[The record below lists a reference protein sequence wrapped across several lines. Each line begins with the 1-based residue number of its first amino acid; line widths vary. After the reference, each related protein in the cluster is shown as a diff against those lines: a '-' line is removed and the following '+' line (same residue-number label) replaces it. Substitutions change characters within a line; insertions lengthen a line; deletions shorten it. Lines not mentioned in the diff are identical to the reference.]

1 VQPFEGQERLSPVV
15 TSTHRIVP
23 DSGGPGRFRGGC
35 GVEKGGTL
43 TEIEDTVISYC
54 CDRARSITWGIE
66 GGLPSCPHGVWLSE
80 DGSEERFLGA
90 VFSNIPVERGYAFT
104 RPSAGGGG
112 YGDPLLREPEAVKE
126 DVADGYVTPEG
137 ARRDYGVVVREV
149 DAELAEWKVDE
160 EATEG
165 ERRRIRENRIG
176 WLEADPEGLARR
188 YREGEIG
195 TLELIRR
202 HGVILDWGTGEL
214 LPKTTEGFRA
224 MLKRRLV
231 PHWENGA
238 PGD

>member
-1 VQPFEGQERLSPVV
+1 
-15 TSTHRIVP
+15 
-23 DSGGPGRFRGGC
+23 
-35 GVEKGGTL
+35 
-43 TEIEDTVISYC
+43 
-54 CDRARSITWGIE
+54 
-66 GGLPSCPHGVWLSE
+66 
-80 DGSEERFLGA
+80 
-90 VFSNIPVERGYAFT
+90 
-104 RPSAGGGG
+104 
-112 YGDPLLREPEAVKE
+112 
-126 DVADGYVTPEG
+126 
-137 ARRDYGVVVREV
+137 V

-188 YREGEIG
+188 FREGEIG